1 MRIMKDI
8 LECCIMCP
16 HECKVNR
23 KDNKKGKCGAGANV
37 KIALVSTHE
46 YEEPCISKLHGSGT
60 IFFSNCNLKCV
71 FCQNYKISSEGLGK
85 ECSIEELADIMISQQ
100 EKGVNNIN
108 LVTPTIYA
116 YQIVQAIKIAKEKGL
131 NIPIIYNSSGYENI
145 EILKMLDGYID
156 VYLPDFKYYDND
168 VALKYSNVK
177 NYLEYT
183 SEAINEMHRQVGNPI
198 FDENGIIQK
207 GVIIR
212 HLILPNY
219 TSQTKKILNWIKEN
233 IGKEAYVSIM
243 AQYFPTNN
251 STKYEKIARKINK
264 IELKMIEN
272 YLYNLGLE
280 NGYIQKLGKCEEN
293 YVPDFEN
300 KKED

>member
-1 MRIMKDI
+1 MKDI

-23 KDNKKGKCGAGANV
+23 KENRKGKCGACANV
-37 KIALVSTHE
+37 KIALVSTHD
-46 YEEPCISKLHGSGT
+46 YEEPCISNLHGSGT

-85 ECSIEELADIMISQQ
+85 EYTIEELADIMLKQQ

-116 YQIVQAIKIAKEKGL
+116 YQIVQAIKIAKGKGL
-131 NIPIIYNSSGYENI
+131 NIPIIYNSSGYESI
-145 EILKMLDGYID
+145 ETLKMLDGYID

-168 VALKYSNVK
+168 IALKYSNVR
-177 NYLEYT
+177 NYFEYT
-183 SEAINEMHRQVGNPI
+183 SEAIKEMYRQVGNPV
-198 FDENGIIQK
+198 FDENGIITK

-219 TSQTKKILNWIKEN
+219 TSQTKKILNWVKEN

-251 STKYEKIARKINK
+251 AAKYEKIARKINK

-293 YVPDFEN
+293 YVPDFEI

>member
-1 MRIMKDI
+1 MKDI
-8 LECCIMCP
+8 LECCTLCP
-16 HECKVNR
+16 HMCKVNR
-23 KDNKKGKCGAGANV
+23 RDKKIGRCKASEKI

-85 ECSIEELADIMISQQ
+85 EYSIEELADIMLKQQ

-116 YQIVQAIKIAKEKGL
+116 YQIVQAIKRAKEKGL
-131 NIPIIYNSSGYENI
+131 NIPVIYNSSGYETI
-145 EILKMLDGYID
+145 ETLKMLEGYID

-168 VALKYSNVK
+168 IALKYSNVK
-177 NYLEYT
+177 EYFEYT
-183 SEAINEMHRQVGNPI
+183 TNAIKEMYRQVGNPE

-207 GVIIR
+207 GVVIR
-212 HLILPNY
+212 HLILPSHVN
-219 TSQTKKILNWIKEN
+219 QTKKVLNWVKEN

-243 AQYFPTNN
+243 AQYFPCNKAD
-251 STKYEKIARKINK
+251 KYEKINRKINK
-264 IELKMIEN
+264 IELRMVEN
-272 YLYNLGLE
+272 YLYNSGLE
-280 NGYIQKLGKCEEN
+280 NGYIQKLGKCEES
-293 YVPDFEN
+293 YVPDFKN
-300 KKED
+300 KK

>member
-1 MRIMKDI
+1 MKDI
-8 LECCIMCP
+8 LECCTMCP

-23 KDNKKGKCGAGANV
+23 KDNKIGRCGAGVNV

-46 YEEPCISKLHGSGT
+46 CEEPCISKLHGSGT

-71 FCQNYKISSEGLGK
+71 YCQNYKISSEGLGK
-85 ECSIEELADIMISQQ
+85 EYSIEELADIMLKQQ

-116 YQIVQAIKIAKEKGL
+116 YQIVQAIKFAKEKGL
-131 NIPIIYNSSGYENI
+131 NIPIIYNCSGYENV
-145 EILKMLDGYID
+145 ETLKILEGYID
-156 VYLPDFKYYDND
+156 VYLPDFKYFDND

-177 NYLEYT
+177 DYFKYT
-183 SEAINEMHRQVGNPI
+183 TTAIKEMYRQVGNPQFNKEGVI
-198 FDENGIIQK
+198 TK

-212 HLILPNY
+212 HLILPNHVN
-219 TSQTKKILNWIKEN
+219 QTKKILDWIKEN

-251 STKYEKIARKINK
+251 AAKYEKIARKINK
-264 IELKMIEN
+264 IELKMVEN

-293 YVPDFEN
+293 YVPDFEG

>member
-1 MRIMKDI
+1 MKNI
-8 LECCIMCP
+8 LENCTMCP
-16 HECKVNR
+16 HMCKVNR
-23 KDNKKGKCGAGANV
+23 KNNEKGRCRAGDKV
-37 KIALVSTHE
+37 KIALVSIHD

-71 FCQNYKISSEGLGK
+71 FCQNYKISDEGLGK
-85 ECSIEELADIMISQQ
+85 EYSIEELSEIMIKQQ

-131 NIPIIYNSSGYENI
+131 NIPIIYNSSGYECI
-145 EILKMLDGYID
+145 ETLKMLEGYID

-168 VALKYSNVK
+168 IALKYSNIK
-177 NYLEYT
+177 NYFEYT
-183 SEAINEMHRQVGNPI
+183 TNAIKEMYKQVGNPI
-198 FDENGIIQK
+198 FDENGIIKK

-212 HLILPNY
+212 HLILPNHVN
-219 TSQTKKILNWIKEN
+219 QTKKILTWIKEN

-243 AQYFPTNN
+243 AQYFPSNK
-251 STKYEKIARKINK
+251 SCKYEKINRKINK
-264 IELKMIEN
+264 IELKMVEN
-272 YLYNLGLE
+272 YLYDIGLA
-280 NGYIQKLGKCEEN
+280 NGYIQKIGKCEEN
-293 YVPDFEN
+293 YVPDFEK